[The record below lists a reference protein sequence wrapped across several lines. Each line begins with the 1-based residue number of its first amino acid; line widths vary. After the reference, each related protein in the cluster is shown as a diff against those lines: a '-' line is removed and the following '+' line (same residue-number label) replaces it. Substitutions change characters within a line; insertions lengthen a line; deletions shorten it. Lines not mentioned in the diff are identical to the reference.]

1 MVDASRGFNFNPTSC
16 IAICYCRFS
25 EFSEK
30 NHLGEKPVSNSIGSA
45 PERKNQ
51 QAIVI
56 GAGFSGIAT
65 ALRLRALGYQ
75 VTLMERLGSLGGRAQ
90 VFKRGGYKHDAG
102 PTVITAPF
110 LFDELFELF
119 DEKLEDHLEF
129 VPLDPFYRFHFTDG
143 SQFDYRASIEDTLDE
158 IRRFSPA
165 DADGYLALLEQSK
178 KVYDIG
184 FKKLVHRP
192 FNSLWLMI
200 KQIPALLTLKCYK
213 TVSQLV
219 GRYLKHPLIQQ
230 AFSIHPLLVGGNPFK
245 TTAIY
250 TLIHYLERRWGV
262 FFCMGGTGKLVEE
275 LGALMK
281 RQGIEIVLNADV
293 DEILTQKNRATGI
306 RMADGTVSNADIVV
320 FGGDPETCYKH
331 LMPSVKSK
339 MPSVKKRYSMGLY
352 VLYFGTKKLYPDVA
366 HHSIWMGPRFKEL
379 LSEIFDSK
387 KMSEDFSLYLHRPT
401 ATDKSFA
408 PEGCESFYVLCPV
421 PNLQGNVNWED
432 EGPTLRDR
440 IIEALEESILPE
452 LSSVIEEVF
461 WMTPEDFAKDYR
473 SMHGAGFSIEP
484 RLTQSAWFRFHN
496 RHHSF
501 KNLYFVGAGTHPGA
515 GLPGVVSSAKVVEE
529 LITGVEVGSGG

>member
-1 MVDASRGFNFNPTSC
+1 MIS
-16 IAICYCRFS
+16 
-25 EFSEK
+25 K
-30 NHLGEKPVSNSIGSA
+30 KSITNNTA
-45 PERKNQ
+45 V
-51 QAIVI
+51 VI
-56 GAGFSGIAT
+56 GAGFAGIAT

-75 VTLMERLGSLGGRAQ
+75 VTLLERLNSLGGRAQ
-90 VFKRGGYKHDAG
+90 VFERGGYRHDAG

-119 DEKLEDHLEF
+119 DEKLADYLEF
-129 VPLDPFYRFHFTDG
+129 VPLDPFYRFHFADG
-143 SQFDYRASIEDTLDE
+143 SQFDYRASVEDTLTE
-158 IRRFSPA
+158 IRRFSPE
-165 DADGYLALLEQSK
+165 DANGYLKLLEKSK
-178 KVYDIG
+178 KVYDVG

-192 FNSLWLMI
+192 FIRIWDMV
-200 KQIPALLTLKCYK
+200 KQVPALLILKCYK
-213 TVSQLV
+213 TVSQMV
-219 GRYLKHPLIQQ
+219 NSHLKHPLIRQ

-275 LGALMK
+275 LGALME
-281 RQGIEIVLNADV
+281 RHGINIVLNADV
-293 DEILTQKNRATGI
+293 NEIITANKIATGVRFGDNETI
-306 RMADGTVSNADIVV
+306 DAELVV
-320 FGGDPETCYKH
+320 FGGDPETCYQYLLPNTKPHLPHIKKH
-331 LMPSVKSK
+331 
-339 MPSVKKRYSMGLY
+339 YSMGLY

-379 LSEIFDSK
+379 LSEIFDAK
-387 KMSEDFSLYLHRPT
+387 QMSEDFSLYLHRPT

-408 PEGCESFYVLCPV
+408 PDGCESFYVLCPV
-421 PNLQGNVNWED
+421 PNLQGDVDWCAEA
-432 EGPTLRDR
+432 EVLRDR
-440 IIEALEESILPE
+440 IVEALEETILPE

-496 RHHSF
+496 RDKAIS
-501 KNLYFVGAGTHPGA
+501 NLYFVGAGTHPGA

-529 LITGVEVGSGG
+529 LLTGVEVGSGG

>member
-1 MVDASRGFNFNPTSC
+1 LTSKKSLAGQTAV
-16 IAICYCRFS
+16 I
-25 EFSEK
+25 
-30 NHLGEKPVSNSIGSA
+30 
-45 PERKNQ
+45 
-51 QAIVI
+51 I
-56 GAGFSGIAT
+56 GAGFAGIAT
-65 ALRLRALGYQ
+65 ALRLKALGYD
-75 VTLMERLGSLGGRAQ
+75 VTLLERLDSLGGRAQ
-90 VFKRGGYKHDAG
+90 VFERGGYRHDAG

-129 VPLDPFYRFHFTDG
+129 VPLDPFYRFHFADG
-143 SQFDYRASIEDTLDE
+143 SQFDYRASIEDTLTE

-165 DADGYLALLEQSK
+165 DADGYLKLLDKSK
-178 KVYDIG
+178 KVYDVG

-192 FNSLWLMI
+192 FTRVWDMV
-200 KQIPALLTLKCYK
+200 KQIPALLILKCYK
-213 TVSQLV
+213 TVSQMV
-219 GRYLKHPLIQQ
+219 NSHLKHPLIRQ

-275 LGALMK
+275 LGALMQ
-281 RQGIEIVLNADV
+281 RQGINIVLNADV
-293 DEILTQKNRATGI
+293 DEILLANKTATGVRLSDSKTI
-306 RMADGTVSNADIVV
+306 DADLVI
-320 FGGDPETCYKH
+320 FGGDPETCYQH
-331 LMPSVKSK
+331 LLPNNNPLNLPRSI
-339 MPSVKKRYSMGLY
+339 KKQYSMGLY

-366 HHSIWMGPRFKEL
+366 HHSIWMGPRFKQL
-379 LSEIFDSK
+379 LTEIFDDK
-387 KMSEDFSLYLHRPT
+387 QMSEDFSLYLHRPT

-421 PNLQGNVNWED
+421 PNLQGNVDWSS
-432 EGPTLRDR
+432 EGEVLRDR
-440 IIEALEESILPE
+440 IIEALEETILPE

-484 RLTQSAWFRFHN
+484 RLTQSAWFRYHN
-496 RHHSF
+496 RDSAVS
-501 KNLYFVGAGTHPGA
+501 NLYFVGAGTHPGA

-529 LITGVEVGSGG
+529 LLTGVEVGSGG